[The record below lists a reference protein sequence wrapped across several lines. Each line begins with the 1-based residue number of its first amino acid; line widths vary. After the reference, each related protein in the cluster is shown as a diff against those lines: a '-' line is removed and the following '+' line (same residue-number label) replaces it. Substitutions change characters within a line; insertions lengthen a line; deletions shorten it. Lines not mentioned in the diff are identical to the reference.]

1 MADIYFYQGD
11 TDEDEG
17 GYSDSSITTP
27 SQVTKSVM
35 KVVTSKSRS
44 STSREK
50 KVLSPIFH
58 CEIFICSHRHLQNI
72 CLVFSHLNSGYI

>member
-27 SQVTKSVM
+27 SQVTKCVM
-35 KVVTSKSRS
+35 EGSD
-44 STSREK
+44 
-50 KVLSPIFH
+50 LYNN
-58 CEIFICSHRHLQNI
+58 CAA
-72 CLVFSHLNSGYI
+72 G